1 MAEQTQAIITIS
13 NDRTEVKPTIR
24 GGNQRIK
31 RGLLSGR
38 ITAIGDIEVSLN
50 LFGQVARIGKC
61 TIKTS
66 FWTGQPRVVG
76 TDPRVDIYIE
86 AFTRETRQDDQ

>member
-1 MAEQTQAIITIS
+1 MAERTEAIITIS
-13 NDRTEVKPTIR
+13 RDGREIKPTIH

-38 ITAIGDIEVSLN
+38 INAIGDIEVKWN
-50 LFGQVARIGKC
+50 MFNGQVVRIGKC
-61 TIKTS
+61 TVKYS

-76 TDPRVDIYIE
+76 TDSRVDIYIE
-86 AFTRETRQDDQ
+86 AFTRETRQDD